1 MKHRVNDIIYVVI
14 IVFTIAFFCYY
25 LNKVKENYSN
35 TKIELIKAN
44 LDAQKRLRAEKDK
57 VIDSLKKVTETQKKD
72 VQIIYKYIHD
82 KNSTILRANN
92 SQLDSMLRA
101 EGL

>member
-1 MKHRVNDIIYVVI
+1 MKPRINDIIYVVI
-14 IVFTIAFFCYY
+14 IIFTIVFFTWY
-25 LNKVKENYSN
+25 LNKIKEDYSS

-44 LDAQKRLRAEKDK
+44 LDAQKQLRAEKDK
-57 VIDSLKKVTETQKKD
+57 VIDSLKKVNENQKKD

-92 SQLDSMLRA
+92 GQLDSMLRA